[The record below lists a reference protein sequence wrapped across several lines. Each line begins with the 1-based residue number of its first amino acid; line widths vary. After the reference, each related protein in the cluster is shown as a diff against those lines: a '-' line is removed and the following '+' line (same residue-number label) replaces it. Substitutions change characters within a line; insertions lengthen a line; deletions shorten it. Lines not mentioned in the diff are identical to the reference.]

1 MKVLA
6 ALALLLLGPG
16 ASATDRVTLSGDW
29 EVRLDPTEKWIPF
42 KVPGC
47 FNYLSP
53 EALRYQGKAWYR
65 TRFTIP
71 HDWSAE
77 GPLYLRF
84 LGVAIRAKVWVNG
97 DLVGEHL
104 FPHTA
109 FEVDITRAAVRDGS
123 NGLVVMADNALED
136 MAIPDKKCVG
146 WWNYGG
152 IHREVYLEHRPGLF
166 LEDPIVVTKK
176 SGDRWTLALTLRVR
190 NHGETTR
197 GAVVVQLRDKRGRLV
212 WNTRIHRRFPAGLS
226 EADAAAAI
234 PGVRPWSPESPNLYS
249 LRLETS
255 SGATRQ
261 DHKEVRIGFRQIE
274 VRGTEIHLNGRR
286 ILVKGISRHEM
297 YPGVGFVVPADQ
309 TRRDL
314 EDIKAIGGNF
324 LRTTHYTP
332 HPRVLDLCDEL
343 GLLAWV
349 EIPAWQ
355 SKAETLASA
364 DVWSRYGEP
373 QLREMVEQYR
383 THPSVVV
390 WSVGNEFPSDK
401 PEVVP
406 YVARACRF
414 VRGLD
419 PTRLVTFA
427 SDRHDRDLS
436 FEHVDFMAIN
446 EYFGWYER
454 SMFEVGAMLDLL
466 HSRWPRLP
474 ILVSEFGAGSVIG
487 RRNPNPTD
495 SMQDYSGD
503 YHRKMMRVHLDQIY
517 AAQRRPF
524 VAGSVIWLY
533 NDFPSQDRI
542 YTVEPPIPNEVNNKG
557 LVTETR
563 VRKSVY
569 AYVKK
574 RFAAIR

>member
-1 MKVLA
+1 LRTLA
-6 ALALLLLGPG
+6 VFALLSLGP
-16 ASATDRVTLSGDW
+16 AAWATERVELSGEW
-29 EVRLDPTEKWIPF
+29 EARLDPAAEWAPF

-53 EALRYQGKAWYR
+53 EALRYKGKAWYR
-65 TRFTIP
+65 TRFTVP
-71 HDWSAE
+71 RSWSAE
-77 GPLYLRF
+77 RPLYLRF
-84 LGVAIRAKVWVNG
+84 LGVAIRAKVWVNET
-97 DLVGEHL
+97 LVAEHL

-109 FEVDITRAAVRDGS
+109 FEADITRAAVREGP
-123 NGLVVMADNALED
+123 NTLVVMADNALED
-136 MAIPDKKCVG
+136 MAIPDKKCTG
-146 WWNYGG
+146 WWDYGG
-152 IHREVYLEHRPGLF
+152 IHREVYLEHRSQLH
-166 LEDPIVVTKK
+166 LEDPIVVTKT
-176 SGDRWTLALTLRVR
+176 SGGRWRLDLTLRVR
-190 NHGETTR
+190 NYGASTR
-197 GAVVVQLRDKRGRLV
+197 GPVGVRLLDKRGGTVWETRLE
-212 WNTRIHRRFPAGLS
+212 RRFGSGLTEAGVGA
-226 EADAAAAI
+226 EI
-234 PGVRPWSPESPNLYS
+234 PGALPWSPEGPSLYL
-249 LRLETS
+249 LRLET
-255 SGATRQ
+255 AHDR
-261 DHKEVRIGFRQIE
+261 KEVRVGFRQIE

-286 ILVKGISRHEM
+286 LLVKGISRHEI
-297 YPGVGFVVPADQ
+297 YPGVGFAVSEAQ

-314 EDIKAIGGNF
+314 EDIKSIGCNF

-332 HPRVLDLCDEL
+332 HPRVVDLADEL
-343 GLLAWV
+343 GLLVWV

-355 SKAETLASA
+355 SKAETLAS
-364 DVWSRYGEP
+364 DEVWARYGEP

-454 SMFEVGAMLDLL
+454 SMFDVGAMLDRL
-466 HSRWPRLP
+466 HSLWPRLP

-495 SMQDYSGD
+495 SMQDYSED

-517 AAQRRPF
+517 APERRSF
-524 VAGSVIWLY
+524 VVGSVIWLY
-533 NDFPSQDRI
+533 NDFAQERV
-542 YTVEPPIPNEVNNKG
+542 YEVQPPIPGDVNNKG
-557 LVTETR
+557 LVTEDR

-569 AYVKK
+569 GDVKE
-574 RFAAIR
+574 RFAAIQ

>member
-1 MKVLA
+1 VLA
-6 ALALLLLGPG
+6 PPAW
-16 ASATDRVTLSGDW
+16 ATERVALSGDW
-29 EVRLDPTEKWIPF
+29 EARLDPAAEWAPF

-47 FNYLSP
+47 INYLTP
-53 EALRYQGKAWYR
+53 EALRYQGQAWYR

-71 HDWSAE
+71 RGWSAE

-84 LGVAIRAKVWVNG
+84 LGVAIRAKVWVN
-97 DLVGEHL
+97 DTLVGEHL

-109 FEVDITRAAVRDGS
+109 FEVEITRAAIR
-123 NGLVVMADNALED
+123 NGPNALVVMADNALED
-136 MAIPDKKCVG
+136 MAIPDKKCLG

-152 IHREVYLEHRPGLF
+152 IHREVYLEHRPGLY
-166 LEDPIVVTKK
+166 LEDPIVVTKM
-176 SGDRWTLALTLRVR
+176 SGDRWTLGLTLRVR
-190 NHGETTR
+190 NHGE
-197 GAVVVQLRDKRGRLV
+197 GAPAAVGVRLLDRRGRTV
-212 WNTRIHRRFPAGLS
+212 WNTRIDRRFPSGLS
-226 EADAAAAI
+226 EMNVGAEIRGALA
-234 PGVRPWSPESPNLYS
+234 WSPEHPSLYS
-249 LRLETS
+249 LRLETPHD
-255 SGATRQ
+255 RKQ
-261 DHKEVRIGFRQIE
+261 VRIGFRQIE
-274 VRGTEIHLNGRR
+274 VRGTEIHLNGRP

-314 EDIKAIGGNF
+314 EDIKAIGCNF

-332 HPRVLDLCDEL
+332 HPRVVDLADEI
-343 GLLAWV
+343 GLLVWV

-364 DVWSRYGEP
+364 EVWARYGEP

-383 THPSVVV
+383 THASVVV

-406 YVARACRF
+406 YVAKACRF

-454 SMFEVGAMLDLL
+454 SMFDVGAMLDLL
-466 HSRWPRLP
+466 HARWPRLP

-495 SMQDYSGD
+495 SMQDYSED
-503 YHRKMMRVHLDQIY
+503 YHLKMMRVHLDQIY
-517 AAQRRPF
+517 APERRSF

-533 NDFPSQDRI
+533 NDFPLERVYAVQ
-542 YTVEPPIPNEVNNKG
+542 PPIPNDVNNKG
-557 LVTETR
+557 LVTEER

-569 AYVKK
+569 GYVKE
-574 RFAAIR
+574 RFAAIQ

>member
-1 MKVLA
+1 
-6 ALALLLLGPG
+6 
-16 ASATDRVTLSGDW
+16 
-29 EVRLDPTEKWIPF
+29 
-42 KVPGC
+42 
-47 FNYLSP
+47 
-53 EALRYQGKAWYR
+53 
-65 TRFTIP
+65 
-71 HDWSAE
+71 
-77 GPLYLRF
+77 
-84 LGVAIRAKVWVNG
+84 
-97 DLVGEHL
+97 
-104 FPHTA
+104 
-109 FEVDITRAAVRDGS
+109 
-123 NGLVVMADNALED
+123 
-136 MAIPDKKCVG
+136 
-146 WWNYGG
+146 
-152 IHREVYLEHRPGLF
+152 
-166 LEDPIVVTKK
+166 
-176 SGDRWTLALTLRVR
+176 
-190 NHGETTR
+190 
-197 GAVVVQLRDKRGRLV
+197 
-212 WNTRIHRRFPAGLS
+212 
-226 EADAAAAI
+226 
-234 PGVRPWSPESPNLYS
+234 
-249 LRLETS
+249 
-255 SGATRQ
+255 
-261 DHKEVRIGFRQIE
+261 
-274 VRGTEIHLNGRR
+274 
-286 ILVKGISRHEM
+286 
-297 YPGVGFVVPADQ
+297 
-309 TRRDL
+309 
-314 EDIKAIGGNF
+314 
-324 LRTTHYTP
+324 
-332 HPRVLDLCDEL
+332 
-343 GLLAWV
+343 
-349 EIPAWQ
+349 
-355 SKAETLASA
+355 
-364 DVWSRYGEP
+364 
-373 QLREMVEQYR
+373 
-383 THPSVVV
+383 
-390 WSVGNEFPSDK
+390 VGNEFPSDK

-495 SMQDYSGD
+495 SMQDYSED

-533 NDFPSQDRI
+533 NDFPSQDRV

>member
-1 MKVLA
+1 ME
-6 ALALLLLGPG
+6 
-16 ASATDRVTLSGDW
+16 LSGAW
-29 EVRLDPTEKWIPF
+29 QARLDPIENWVPF

-65 TRFTIP
+65 TSFTIP
-71 HDWSAE
+71 RRWSVD

-84 LGVAIRAKVWVNG
+84 LGVALRAQIWVN
-97 DLVGEHL
+97 DVRVGEHV

-109 FEVDITRAAVRDGS
+109 FEVDITRAAVRDRP
-123 NGLVVMADNALED
+123 NALVVMADNALLD
-136 MAIPDKKCVG
+136 RAIPDTKCVG

-152 IHREVYLEHRPGLF
+152 IHREVYLERRPRLF
-166 LEDPIVVTKK
+166 LEDPIVVTKP
-176 SGDRWTLALTLRVR
+176 SGGRWRLDLTVRVR
-190 NHGETTR
+190 NHGEATA
-197 GAVVVQLRDKRGRLV
+197 GAVAVRLLDEQGRSV
-212 WNTRIHRRFPAGLS
+212 WQRRIDRRFAPGLS
-226 EADAAAAI
+226 ETEI
-234 PGVRPWSPESPNLYS
+234 GSEVPGVQPWSPESPDLYV

-255 SGATRQ
+255 SGVTATDRK
-261 DHKEVRIGFRQIE
+261 DVRIGFRHIE

-297 YPGVGFVVPADQ
+297 YPGVGFAVPAEQ

-314 EDIKAIGGNF
+314 EDIKSLGCNF

-332 HPRVLDLCDEL
+332 HPRVLDHCDEL

-355 SKAETLASA
+355 SRAETLAS
-364 DVWSRYGEP
+364 DEVWNRYGEP

-406 YVARACRF
+406 YVARGCRF

-427 SDRHDRDLS
+427 SDRHDRDVS

-454 SMFEVGAMLDLL
+454 SMFEVGAMLDRL
-466 HSRWPRLP
+466 HARWPRLP

-495 SMQDYSGD
+495 SMQDYSED
-503 YHRKMMRVHLDQIY
+503 YHLKMMRVHMDQIH
-517 AAQRRPF
+517 APQRRSF

-533 NDFPSQDRI
+533 NDFPLDRI
-542 YTVEPPIPNEVNNKG
+542 YATQPPIPNGVNNKG
-557 LVTETR
+557 LVTESR

-569 AYVKK
+569 DYVKK
-574 RFAAIR
+574 RLATIH

>member
-1 MKVLA
+1 LKVLVTV
-6 ALALLLLGPG
+6 ALLVLGR
-16 ASATDRVTLSGDW
+16 AAWATERVALSGEW
-29 EVRLDPTEKWIPF
+29 EARLDPAAEWVRF
-42 KVPGC
+42 NVPGC

-65 TRFTIP
+65 TRFTVP
-71 HDWSAE
+71 RDWSAE

-84 LGVAIRAKVWVNG
+84 LGVAIRAKVWVN
-97 DLVGEHL
+97 DVLVGEHL

-123 NGLVVMADNALED
+123 NALVVMADNALLD
-136 MAIPDKKCVG
+136 MAIPDTKCTG

-152 IHREVYLEHRPGLF
+152 IHREVYLEHRPGLH
-166 LEDPIVVTKK
+166 LEDPVVVTKK
-176 SGDRWTLALTLRVR
+176 SGNRWRLDLTVRVR
-190 NHGETTR
+190 NYGESTT
-197 GAVVVQLRDKRGRLV
+197 GAVRVRLLDKSGRAV
-212 WNTRIHRRFPAGLS
+212 WNRRIDRPFQPGLS
-226 EADAAAAI
+226 EAEVGTEV
-234 PGVRPWSPESPNLYS
+234 PGARPWSPETPNLYL
-249 LRLETS
+249 LRLETP
-255 SGATRQ
+255 Q
-261 DHKEVRIGFRQIE
+261 DRKQVRIGFRQIE

-297 YPGVGFVVPADQ
+297 YPGVGFVVPEAQ

-314 EDIKAIGGNF
+314 EDIKAIGCNF

-332 HPRVLDLCDEL
+332 HPRVLDFADEL

-364 DVWSRYGEP
+364 EVWERYGEP

-401 PEVVP
+401 AEVVP
-406 YVARACRF
+406 YVAKACRF

-454 SMFEVGAMLDLL
+454 SMFDVGAMLDLL
-466 HSRWPRLP
+466 HARWPRLP

-495 SMQDYSGD
+495 SMQDYSED
-503 YHRKMMRVHLDQIY
+503 YHLKMMRVHLDQIY
-517 AAQRRPF
+517 APERRSF

-533 NDFPSQDRI
+533 NDFAQDRV
-542 YTVEPPIPNEVNNKG
+542 YTVQPPIPGDVNNKG
-557 LVTETR
+557 LVTEER

-569 AYVKK
+569 GYVKE
-574 RFAAIR
+574 RFARIQ